1 MGVWQVKRGSMV
13 VFKILKTDSMF
24 IRLILNIQCI
34 IAALVDQYKTFL
46 CTQGIVRGCHR
57 ERGWNQQI
65 MMLENGRFHHSM
77 YLGIL

>member
-46 CTQGIVRGCHR
+46 CTQGIVGNLVHKQTTCHFIR
-57 ERGWNQQI
+57 QYYRYHYFDYSI
-65 MMLENGRFHHSM
+65 A
-77 YLGIL
+77 